1 MRSGKPAA
9 LAVIVE
15 SAVGEKLEAQG
26 SDNRPRLASPVP
38 ECNPARMEQKLRA
51 LWRRVEAEL
60 FEQRETTLRRPLAL
74 AMSLLRYPYALA
86 RDLVGGDLNL
96 RAMSLVYTTLL
107 SIVPLI
113 AFSFSVLKGLGFH
126 RDLEPVIY
134 EFFRPLGERA
144 AEFTDRVLAFVE
156 NIQGGVLGS
165 IGLVF
170 LVWTVVSV
178 IQKVEESL
186 NHIWH
191 VERVRSLAR
200 RFSEYLSLMVVGPI
214 LMVTAFGLIASLT
227 AHRTVQWLMAH
238 EPFGTMLVMAGQAG
252 PWFIVSLWL
261 AFLYSFVPNTRV
273 RAGAALVAGAL
284 AGAAWVAAGFAFAQL
299 VAYSTRLTAV
309 YAGFAILLLALMWL
323 WLNWLILLLG
333 AQLAFYAQNP
343 HYLRT
348 GQREVQPTA
357 RLQERL
363 ALSVMYLVGRS
374 FEVGDRRWTVNE
386 LSTEL
391 GVPSGALG
399 PVVDTLERC
408 GLLTS
413 TEDEAV
419 VPGRDPDRLTLDAIL
434 DAVRDGRAGR
444 AAMLRRAR
452 TVPAADAAG
461 DVVDEAIRERLGRVT
476 LKQFVQPRDEQP
488 VAVPRLDPATPPAA
502 PDPPTA

>member
-1 MRSGKPAA
+1 
-9 LAVIVE
+9 
-15 SAVGEKLEAQG
+15 
-26 SDNRPRLASPVP
+26 
-38 ECNPARMEQKLRA
+38 MEWQLQA

-60 FEQRETTLRRPLAL
+60 FEPRVTTLRRPLAL
-74 AMSLLRYPYALA
+74 ALSVLRYPYALA
-86 RDLVGGDLNL
+86 RDLATGDLNL

-107 SIVPLI
+107 SVVPLI

-126 RDLEPVIY
+126 RELEPLVY
-134 EFFRPLGERA
+134 EFFRPLGDRA
-144 AEFTDRVLAFVE
+144 TELTDRVIAFVE
-156 NIQGGVLGS
+156 NVQGGVLGS

-200 RFSEYLSLMVVGPI
+200 RFSEYLSLMIVGPI
-214 LMVTAFGLIASLT
+214 LMVTAFGLIATLT
-227 AHRTVQWLMAH
+227 SYASVQWLMRH
-238 EPFGTMLVMAGQAG
+238 EPFGTLLVMLGRAG
-252 PWFIVSLWL
+252 PWILVSLWL

-273 RAGAALVAGAL
+273 RAGCALIAGVV
-284 AGAAWVAAGFAFAQL
+284 AGAAWVAAGFAFTQL
-299 VAYSTRLTAV
+299 VAYSTNMVAV
-309 YAGFAILLLALMWL
+309 YAGFAIVLLALMWV

-333 AQLAFYAQNP
+333 AELAFYLQNP

-348 GQREVQPTA
+348 GQREVQPTG
-357 RLQERL
+357 RLRERL

-374 FEVGDRRWTVNE
+374 FETGDRRWTVND

-408 GLLTS
+408 GLLTG

-419 VPGRDPDRLTLDAIL
+419 VPGRDPDRVTLHEIL

-452 TVPAADAAG
+452 TVPAADLAG
-461 DVVDEAIRERLGRVT
+461 EVVDAAIRERLGAVT
-476 LKQFVQPRDEQP
+476 LKQFVQSRDE
-488 VAVPRLDPATPPAA
+488 RPASAETPPAGSTA
-502 PDPPTA
+502 ATDVPPVGEPRRPDTRVTELPVRRPS